1 MMNGERPN
9 KLIVFC
15 WYVVSPTFVIIIW
28 SFNWYDVAT
37 SGELITYGTYK
48 FNAGALTFGWAI
60 AFLSILSIPLGAIH
74 TIFSLPAGMTIFQV
88 YKIYDILF
96 EFNLF

>member
-9 KLIVFC
+9 KLIVLC
-15 WYVVSPTFVIIIW
+15 WYVVSPGFVIIIW

-48 FNAGALTFGWAI
+48 FNAGALTFGWSI
-60 AFLSILSIPLGAIH
+60 AFLSIISIPLGAIH
-74 TIFSLPAGMTIFQV
+74 TIFSLPPGMSFLQVNNTFSVFNIF
-88 YKIYDILF
+88 IS
-96 EFNLF
+96 